1 MVIWLDESAYN
12 LAKSVDFS
20 ELDSHIRFDDSNN
33 SIELDEEPIVQEDYF
48 GKKFEEKP
56 IWIMLGCISDEVV
69 LSGLSPDQ
77 NKVLPRGR
85 ELYEL
90 YDSIYYSLPVKQ

>member
-20 ELDSHIRFDDSNN
+20 ELDSHIRFNDSNN

-48 GKKFEEKP
+48 GKKFEENP
-56 IWIMLGCISDEVV
+56 IWIMLGCISDEVI
-69 LSGLSPDQ
+69 LSGLSADQ

-85 ELYEL
+85 ELYNL